1 MKILNRKQNIIL
13 SNFSKNSN
21 TTQIRLRLYIPPCY
35 QHQPVISQL
44 ISKYSLVV
52 NITRASLGKNTDYRG
67 CFDIQIRG
75 EISQISSGLSY
86 LESLNLKIVGKP
98 NVDGDSWFC

>member
-13 SNFSKNSN
+13 SNFSKHSN
-21 TTQIRLRLYIPPCY
+21 TTQIRLRLYIPSCY
-35 QHQPVISQL
+35 QYQPVISQL
-44 ISKYSLVV
+44 ISRYNLVV
-52 NITRASLGKNTDYRG
+52 NITGASLGKNTGYEG

-86 LESLNLKIVGKP
+86 LESLDLKIVGKP

>member
-1 MKILNRKQNIIL
+1 MTTLNHQQNIIL
-13 SNFSKNSN
+13 SNFSKHSN
-21 TTQIRLRLYIPPCY
+21 ATQIRLRLYIPACY

-44 ISKYSLVV
+44 ISKYNLVV
-52 NITRASLGKNTDYRG
+52 NITGASLGKNTGYEG
-67 CFDIQIRG
+67 YFDIQIRG
-75 EISQISSGLSY
+75 DISQISSGLSY